1 MIRYLALV
9 ATVLAMAV
17 TPAQAAP
24 PISAEEFATKCSTGT
39 YMVGFDLRVQGGT
52 GTLTADCFI
61 TLAEGVTLTFSDL
74 TFDDVGVGCCAMIV
88 ADSLRDSRIVVSK
101 ATIDLHGAVQL
112 AAGCCAGDGE
122 PGHPEENGRV
132 DARNSSIRGD
142 TVELSASTADDAGT
156 VTVQNTSLE
165 ALSTS
170 DFALNVRASAPG
182 TGGSVDVRGS
192 QLVSAGGIHVATDA
206 AGSTTVRNTLLVAPG
221 PIVITTGAGGTC
233 TSSGNTPPVACT

>member
-1 MIRYLALV
+1 MTRYLALV
-9 ATVLAMAV
+9 ATVLVLAV

-39 YMVGFDLRVQGGT
+39 YMVGFDLRVHGGT
-52 GTLTADCFI
+52 GTLTGDCFI
-61 TLAEGVTLTFSDL
+61 TLAEGVTLSFSSL
-74 TFDDVGVGCCAMIV
+74 TFDDVGGCCAMIV
-88 ADSLRDSRIVVSK
+88 ADSLRDSRIVLSK
-101 ATIDLHGAVQL
+101 ATIDLGGAVQL

-122 PGHPEENGRV
+122 PLHPEENGRV
-132 DARNSSIRGD
+132 DARNSSVRGD

-156 VTVQNTSLE
+156 VTVRNTTLE

-170 DFALNVRASAPG
+170 DFALNIRASVPG
-182 TGGSVDVRGS
+182 TGGSVDVRSS
-192 QLVSAGGIHVATDA
+192 QLVSAGGILVNTDE
-206 AGSTTVRNTLLVAPG
+206 AGTTTVRNTLLVAPG